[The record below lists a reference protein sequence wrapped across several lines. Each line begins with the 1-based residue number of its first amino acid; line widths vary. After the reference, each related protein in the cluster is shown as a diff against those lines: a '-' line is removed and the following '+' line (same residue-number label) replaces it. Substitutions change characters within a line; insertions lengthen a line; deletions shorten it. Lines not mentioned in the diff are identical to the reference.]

1 MTDKDSSS
9 LGAGA
14 ATDAAVAAGAGAERR
29 IEERR
34 PFRSSATIIA
44 GGREFQVRTLDL
56 SRGGLC
62 IVAAINPQLHLR
74 FRLRLRIDRQPHG
87 AVTLETD
94 VQVVHS
100 VLVAQEN
107 GFRVGLRFL
116 NATPQLADAVAN
128 YLGK

>member
-1 MTDKDSSS
+1 MTDKDSSAP
-9 LGAGA
+9 GAGT
-14 ATDAAVAAGAGAERR
+14 ATDASASAGAGAERR
-29 IEERR
+29 VEERR

-44 GGREFQVRTLDL
+44 GGREFPVRTLDL

-74 FRLRLRIDRQPHG
+74 FRMRLRIDRQPRG
-87 AVTLETD
+87 AVTLETE
-94 VQVVHS
+94 VQVMHS

-116 NATPQLADAVAN
+116 HATPQLAEAVAN